1 MIYEKD
7 RRKVNNDFKKG
18 RNNEQKKKIIGIAI
32 IIAIIMTVIVIL
44 ICVDLSLCHFTS
56 SFSVHHQKFR
66 W

>member
-32 IIAIIMTVIVIL
+32 IIAIIMTCHL